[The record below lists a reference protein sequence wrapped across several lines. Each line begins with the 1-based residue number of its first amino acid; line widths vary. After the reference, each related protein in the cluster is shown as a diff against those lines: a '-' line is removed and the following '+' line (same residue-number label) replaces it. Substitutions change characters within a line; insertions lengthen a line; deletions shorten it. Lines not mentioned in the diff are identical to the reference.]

1 MGTDMADQRPS
12 IAEALNVEGY
22 DESTGANIDR
32 AAGHVPVAGTV
43 YESGKSIAA
52 HAQEAANADN
62 PAELASAGAA
72 LVGDGAA
79 FVGAAA
85 ADAVT
90 FAMDP
95 IGWLVSHGLNMLLE
109 LVQPLQDALHQVSG
123 DGPAIGHAS
132 DNFVTIAQGF
142 VTLADDFEKT
152 GDTALKDWI
161 DDAGAAAKEALG
173 DFSAGIRGI
182 GSAAGSVSEVLK
194 MWSMVMVVIEEV
206 IKAII
211 TELVSWLITIWLPA
225 LASSIISF
233 GSSVAA
239 AMTASIAKAA
249 SVFKKVTGYLGRFGR
264 LLDTFIDY
272 LAKYSTKIVE
282 ATRKFRIGTFAGES
296 KFSLNVLENTAGVAL
311 TPSNRALT
319 TMFGTS
325 VGVTPLVTG
334 AGVKAGIGAGKGV
347 YSEGTEDVSVG
358 GDEPWFDKS
367 EIGGDQSPEETR
379 GNLDI

>member
-1 MGTDMADQRPS
+1 MTGEQRS
-12 IAEALNVEGY
+12 IADTLNVEGY
-22 DESTGANIDR
+22 DESTSANIDR
-32 AAGHVPVAGTV
+32 AVGHVPVVGTV
-43 YESGKSIAA
+43 YKAGKSIAA

-109 LVQPLQDALHQVSG
+109 LVQPLQDALHQVTG

-142 VTLADDFEKT
+142 VALADDFEST

-161 DDAGAAAKEALG
+161 DDAGNAAREALG
-173 DFSAGIRGI
+173 DFSAGIRGV
-182 GSAAGSVSEVLK
+182 GSAAGSVAEVLR

-225 LASSIISF
+225 LAASVISF

-249 SVFKKVTGYLGRFGR
+249 SVLKKVTGYLGRFGR
-264 LLDTFIDY
+264 LLDTFIDF
-272 LAKYSTKIVE
+272 LAKYSTKVVE
-282 ATRKFRIGTFAGES
+282 ATRKFRIGTYAGES

-319 TMFGTS
+319 TMFGTA
-325 VGVTPLVTG
+325 VGARPLVAG
-334 AGVKAGIGAGKGV
+334 AGVKAGIGAGKAV
-347 YSEGTEDVSVG
+347 YGEGSEDVALG

-367 EIGGDQSPEETR
+367 EIGGNRSAEETR
-379 GNLDI
+379 RNLDV

>member
-1 MGTDMADQRPS
+1 MAEEKSS
-12 IAEALNVEGY
+12 IADGLNVQAY
-22 DESTGANIDR
+22 DESMSANLDR
-32 AAGHVPVAGTV
+32 AMGHVPVAGTI
-43 YESGKSIAA
+43 YKSGKSIAG
-52 HAQEAANADN
+52 HAQQAAQADD

-85 ADAVT
+85 ADMVT

-109 LVQPLQDALHQVSG
+109 LVQPLQDALHQVTG

-132 DNFVTIAQGF
+132 ENF
-142 VTLADDFEKT
+142 VTLANGFVALAEDFEKT
-152 GDTALKDWI
+152 GDAALAEWV
-161 DDAGAAAKEALG
+161 DDAGKAAKEALG
-173 DFSAGIRGI
+173 DFSSGIRGI
-182 GSAAGSVSEVLK
+182 GSAAGSVAEVLQ
-194 MWSMVMVVIEEV
+194 MWSMVMVVIEEL
-206 IKAII
+206 IKGII
-211 TELVSWLITIWLPA
+211 TELISWLITIWLPA
-225 LASSIISF
+225 LAASVISF

-249 SVFKKVTGYLGRFGR
+249 SVLQKVTKYLGKFGK
-264 LLDTFIDY
+264 LLDTFIEY
-272 LAKYSTKIVE
+272 LAKYSTKVVE

-319 TMFGTS
+319 TMFGTA
-325 VGVTPLVTG
+325 VGARPLVSG
-334 AGVKAGIGAGKGV
+334 AAVKGGIGAAKGAYTEGKEAV
-347 YSEGTEDVSVG
+347 MPEGEN
-358 GDEPWFDKS
+358 EPWFDKS
-367 EIGGDQSPEETR
+367 EIGGDKSPEETR

>member
-1 MGTDMADQRPS
+1 VADQKPS

-32 AAGHVPVAGTV
+32 AVGHVPVVGRV
-43 YESGKSIAA
+43 YNSGKSIAA
-52 HAQEAANADN
+52 HAQQAANADN

-72 LVGDGAA
+72 LVGDGAS
-79 FVGAAA
+79 FAAA
-85 ADAVT
+85 AAGDLTT
-90 FAMDP
+90 FCMDP
-95 IGWLVSHGLNMLLE
+95 IGWLVSNGLNMLLE
-109 LVQPLQDALHQVSG
+109 LVQPLQDALHQVTG

-142 VTLADDFEKT
+142 VALADDFEKT

-161 DDAGAAAKEALG
+161 DDAGNAAKEALG

-182 GSAAGSVSEVLK
+182 GSAAGSVAEVLK

-211 TELVSWLITIWLPA
+211 TELISWLITIWLPA
-225 LASSIISF
+225 LAASVISF

-249 SVFKKVTGYLGRFGR
+249 SVLKKVTGYLGRFGK
-264 LLDTFIDY
+264 LLDRFIDF
-272 LAKYSTKIVE
+272 LATYATKIVD
-282 ATRKFRIGTFAGES
+282 ATRKFRIGTYAGES
-296 KFSLNVLENTAGVAL
+296 KFSLEVLENTRGVPL

-325 VGVTPLVTG
+325 VGVKPLVSG
-334 AGVKAGIGAGKGV
+334 AGVKAGIGAGTAIQT
-347 YSEGTEDVSVG
+347 EGTEDISPG
-358 GDEPWFDKS
+358 GDEPWFNKS
-367 EIGGDQSPEETR
+367 EIGGDRSTEETR

>member
-1 MGTDMADQRPS
+1 MTDPKPS
-12 IAEALNVEGY
+12 IADALDVEGY
-22 DESTGANIDR
+22 DESTGANVDR
-32 AAGHVPVAGTV
+32 ALGHVPVVGTV
-43 YESGKSIAA
+43 YKSGKSVAEHARQAA
-52 HAQEAANADN
+52 QADN
-62 PAELASAGAA
+62 PEELASAAAA

-85 ADAVT
+85 ADVTT

-95 IGWLVSHGLNMLLE
+95 IGWLVGHGLNMLLE

-142 VTLADDFEKT
+142 VALADDFERT

-161 DDAGAAAKEALG
+161 DDAGNAAREALG

-182 GSAAGSVSEVLK
+182 GSSAGSVAEVLR

-206 IKAII
+206 IKAIM

-225 LASSIISF
+225 LASSVISF

-249 SVFKKVTGYLGRFGR
+249 SVFTKVTGYLGRFGR
-264 LLDTFIDY
+264 LLDTFVEF
-272 LAKYSTKIVE
+272 LAKYSTKVMQ

-296 KFSLNVLENTAGVAL
+296 KFSLDVLENTAGVAL

-325 VGVTPLVTG
+325 VGVTPLLSG
-334 AGVKAGIGAGKGV
+334 AGVKAGIAAGRSV
-347 YSEGTEDVSVG
+347 YGEGTEDMGVG
-358 GDEPWFDKS
+358 GGEPWFDKS
-367 EIGGDQSPEETR
+367 EIGGDRSAEETR
-379 GNLDI
+379 GNLEI

>member
-1 MGTDMADQRPS
+1 MSDPKPS
-12 IAEALNVEGY
+12 IADTLNVEAY
-22 DESTGANIDR
+22 DESTGANVDR
-32 AAGHVPVAGTV
+32 AIGNVPVVGTV
-43 YESGKSIAA
+43 YQSGKSIAT
-52 HAQEAANADN
+52 HAEEAANADN

-72 LVGDGAA
+72 LAGDGAA
-79 FVGAAA
+79 FVKSASV
-85 ADAVT
+85 DMIT
-90 FAMDP
+90 FCMDP

-109 LVQPLQDALHQVSG
+109 LVQPLQDALHQVTG

-142 VTLADDFEKT
+142 VALAEDFEKT

-161 DDAGAAAKEALG
+161 DDAGNAAKEALG
-173 DFSAGIRGI
+173 DFSAGIRGV
-182 GSAAGSVSEVLK
+182 GSAAGSVAEVLQ

-225 LASSIISF
+225 LASSVISL

-249 SVFKKVTGYLGRFGR
+249 AVLKKVTGYLGRFGK
-264 LLDTFIDY
+264 LLDTFIEY
-272 LAKYSTKIVE
+272 LAKYSTKIVA
-282 ATRKFRIGTFAGES
+282 ATRKFRIGTYAGES
-296 KFSLNVLENTAGVAL
+296 KFNLNVLENTAGAAL
-311 TPSNRALT
+311 TPSNRVLT

-325 VGVTPLVTG
+325 VGAKPLLTG
-334 AGVKAGIGAGKGV
+334 MGVKAGIGAGKSIH
-347 YSEGTEDVSVG
+347 SEGAEDVSLG

-379 GNLDI
+379 RNLDI

>member
-1 MGTDMADQRPS
+1 MTEKS
-12 IAEALNVEGY
+12 IADALNVQAY
-22 DESTGANIDR
+22 DESTSANVDR
-32 AAGHVPVAGTV
+32 AISHVPVAGTI
-43 YESGKSIAA
+43 YDSAKSISA
-52 HAQEAANADN
+52 HAQQAAQADN
-62 PAELASAGAA
+62 AQELASAGAA
-72 LVGDGAA
+72 LAGDGAS
-79 FVGAAA
+79 FVASAAG
-85 ADAVT
+85 DVVT

-142 VTLADDFEKT
+142 VALAEDFEKK
-152 GDTALKDWI
+152 GDTALAEWADE
-161 DDAGAAAKEALG
+161 AGNAAKEALG

-182 GSAAGSVSEVLK
+182 GSAAGSVAEVLQ

-225 LASSIISF
+225 LASSVISF
-233 GSSVAA
+233 GGSVAA

-249 SVFKKVTGYLGRFGR
+249 SVLAKVTRYLGKFGK
-264 LLDTFIDY
+264 LLDDFMEY
-272 LAKYSTKIVE
+272 LVKMSKEMEVF
-282 ATRKFRIGTFAGES
+282 TRKFRVGLMPGET
-296 KFSLNVLENTAGVAL
+296 KFGVGQAAQGFQ
-311 TPSNRALT
+311 PSNRVLT

-325 VGVTPLVTG
+325 VGVKPFVVG
-334 AGVKAGIGAGKGV
+334 AGTKAGIGAGKSIYG
-347 YSEGTEDVSVG
+347 EGTEDVSLG

-367 EIGGDQSPEETR
+367 EIGGNQSPEQTR
-379 GNLDI
+379 RNLDI

>member
-1 MGTDMADQRPS
+1 MTEPRPS
-12 IAEALNVEGY
+12 IADALEVEAY

-32 AAGHVPVAGTV
+32 AVGHVPVVGTV
-43 YESGKSIAA
+43 YKSGKSIAE
-52 HAQEAANADN
+52 HAQQAAEADN
-62 PAELASAGAA
+62 PQELASAGAA

-79 FVGAAA
+79 FASAAA
-85 ADAVT
+85 ADVVT

-142 VTLADDFEKT
+142 VALADDFEKT

-161 DDAGAAAKEALG
+161 DDAGTAAREALG
-173 DFSAGIRGI
+173 DFSAGIRGV
-182 GSAAGSVSEVLK
+182 GSAAGSVAEVLQ

-225 LASSIISF
+225 LASSVISF

-249 SVFKKVTGYLGRFGR
+249 AMFKKVTGYLGRFGK

-272 LAKYSTKIVE
+272 LAKYSTKVMQ
-282 ATRKFRIGTFAGES
+282 ATRKFRIGTYAGES
-296 KFSLNVLENTAGVAL
+296 KFSLDVLENTAGVAL
-311 TPSNRALT
+311 TPSNRVLT

-325 VGVTPLVTG
+325 VGVRPFLSG
-334 AGVKAGIGAGKGV
+334 AGVKAGIGAGKAIE
-347 YSEGTEDVSVG
+347 SEATEDVGLG
-358 GDEPWFDKS
+358 GEPWFNKS
-367 EIGGDQSPEETR
+367 AIGGDQSAEETR
-379 GNLDI
+379 RNLDI

>member
-1 MGTDMADQRPS
+1 MTEPKPS
-12 IAEALNVEGY
+12 IADSLNVQGY
-22 DESTGANIDR
+22 DESLGANVNR
-32 AAGHVPVAGTV
+32 AIGHVPVVGTV

-52 HAQEAANADN
+52 HAQQAANADN
-62 PAELASAGAA
+62 PGELASAGAA
-72 LVGDGAA
+72 LVGDGSA
-79 FVGAAA
+79 FVASAAG
-85 ADAVT
+85 DMVT

-109 LVQPLQDALHQVSG
+109 LVQPFQDALHQVSG

-142 VTLADDFEKT
+142 VALADDFEQT

-161 DDAGAAAKEALG
+161 DDAGNAAKEALG

-182 GSAAGSVSEVLK
+182 GSAAGSVAEVLQ

-225 LASSIISF
+225 LAASVISF
-233 GSSVAA
+233 GGSVAA

-249 SVFKKVTGYLGRFGR
+249 SVLKKVTGYLGKFGK
-264 LLDTFIDY
+264 LLDTFIDF
-272 LAKYSTKIVE
+272 LAKYSTKIVQ
-282 ATRKFRIGTFAGES
+282 ATRKFRLGTYAGES
-296 KFSLNVLENTAGVAL
+296 KFSLNVLENTAGVPL
-311 TPSNRALT
+311 TPSNRVLT

-334 AGVKAGIGAGKGV
+334 AGVKAGIGAGKGL
-347 YSEGTEDVSVG
+347 YSEGTEDVSLG
-358 GDEPWFDKS
+358 GDEPWLNKS
-367 EIGGDQSPEETR
+367 EIGGDQSPAETR
-379 GNLDI
+379 RNLDI